1 MSYKICENQ
10 LKTEDFINLFESTG
24 WGKPLYEQ
32 AETSIKNS
40 YATFCVK
47 DGEKVIAMSR
57 LLGDGGMAFFLKDL
71 VVLPEYQGQGI
82 GRMLLTYM
90 EEYIRKQLKNGW
102 EARFQLMSAKG
113 KEPFYRKIGYVQ
125 HPHEHSGAG
134 FTKMI
139 AK

>member
-1 MSYKICENQ
+1 MKYKIVENS
-10 LKTEDFINLFESTG
+10 LKTEDFLNLFESAG
-24 WGKPLYEQ
+24 WGSPLYDI

-40 YATFCVK
+40 YATFCVM
-47 DGEKVIAMSR
+47 DGDKVIAMSR

-82 GRMLLTYM
+82 GKMLLTYM
-90 EEYIRKQLKNGW
+90 EELIKTQIKPGW

-113 KEPFYRKIGYVQ
+113 KEPFYNKIGYTQ

-139 AK
+139 VK